1 MVDKKRARKPA
12 RIQELLARNIKEARG
27 RLKFTQEMLAERSDL
42 TTSFIG
48 EVEIC
53 RKYPRPKTLQK
64 IADALGLKPY
74 QLFVEEG
81 SGKELE
87 RHKLLARIFLE
98 LKGNIN
104 RELEATLMKYSKD

>member
-1 MVDKKRARKPA
+1 MVDKKRRRKPA

-27 RLKFTQEMLAERSDL
+27 RLSLTQEMLAERAGL

-53 RKYPRPKTLQK
+53 RKYPRPQTLQK

-74 QLFVEEG
+74 QLFVEEQ
-81 SGKELE
+81 SKELE
-87 RHKLLARIFLE
+87 QHKLLSRILVE

-104 RELEATLMKYSKD
+104 RELEATLMKHGKD

>member
-1 MVDKKRARKPA
+1 MVDRKRARKPS

-27 RLKFTQEMLAERSDL
+27 RLKLTQEMLAERTDL

-53 RKYPRPKTLQK
+53 RKYPRPQTLQR

-74 QLFVEEG
+74 QLFVEEE
-81 SGKELE
+81 SKQLE
-87 RHKLLARIFLE
+87 KHKLLAKIFLE
-98 LKGNIN
+98 LRAKIN
-104 RELEATLMKYSKD
+104 GELETTLMKYGKE